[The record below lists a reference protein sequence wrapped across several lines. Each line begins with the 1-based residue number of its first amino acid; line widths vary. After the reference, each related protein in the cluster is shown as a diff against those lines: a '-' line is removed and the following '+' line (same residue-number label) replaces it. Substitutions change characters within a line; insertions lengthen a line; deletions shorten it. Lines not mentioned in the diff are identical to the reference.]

1 MSIKARIVEML
12 PANKVI
18 AVDEQESSY
27 TAIIKGTLKNKR
39 VYVGDFCYLSFK
51 SGEYIVDKIEDRKNF
66 VIRPPVANIDY
77 MLLCI
82 SIDMPKPDYILLDK
96 QIILCKTK
104 NIEPIICITKM
115 DLLNKECKEDYNYI
129 KNVYSKIGIK
139 ILEISS
145 YNDCE
150 ILDKMNIE
158 KGKVYSL
165 SGNSGVGKS
174 TLISKLTND
183 NTIETGEISSNIK
196 RGKHT
201 TKYVKL
207 YNLNGAYIVDTPGF
221 SSYDLP
227 NIPKKEIY
235 QYFDEIKDIKCEYLD
250 CSHVSEKDCKVKK
263 YVNDG
268 KIDKGRYDR
277 FVYLYNILKEN
288 EDNKYK
294 R

>member
-1 MSIKARIVEML
+1 ML

-39 VYVGDFCYLSFK
+39 IYVGDFCSISSK
-51 SGEYIVDKIEDRKNF
+51 SGEYIVDKIEERKNY

-104 NIEPIICITKM
+104 NIIPIICITKM
-115 DLLNKECKEDYNYI
+115 DLLSNKCKEDYDYI

-139 ILEISS
+139 VCEISS
-145 YNDCE
+145 YKDGE
-150 ILDKMNIE
+150 ITKKINFE

-183 NTIETGEISSNIK
+183 NSIETGEVSSSIK

-207 YNLNGAYIVDTPGF
+207 YDLNGAYIVDTPGF
-221 SSYDLP
+221 SSYEMP
-227 NIPKKEIY
+227 SIPKKELY
-235 QYFDEIKDIKCEYLD
+235 LYYDEIKDVKCEYLD
-250 CSHVSEKDCKVKK
+250 CSHVQEKDCLVKK
-263 YVNDG
+263 LVNDG

-288 EDNKYK
+288 DDNKYK